1 MLLQIA
7 LGSGLLVLNVV
18 VMALAALVLETA
30 FRTTHPWLI
39 APPQRPKLVLMLV
52 AVGLWVLAVITVGVW
67 IWAATLHSIGA
78 FPSMEESVYF
88 SIVAFSTLGLGDVV
102 PRPEWRIFAVMAAV
116 NGFLSFGLLTA
127 LLVEALRQVRL
138 AQLERRHAPLT
149 DPP

>member
-18 VMALAALVLETA
+18 VMATAALILETA
-30 FRTTHPWLI
+30 FRNTHPWLI

-67 IWAATLHSIGA
+67 IWAFALHAIGA
-78 FPSMEESVYF
+78 FSTLEEAVYF

-102 PRPEWRIFAVMAAV
+102 PHPEWRIFAVMAAV

-138 AQLERRHAPLT
+138 AQLERRH
-149 DPP
+149 DP